1 LNNKIYFLL
10 FKHIV
15 LNNNIMSEATYAE
28 NPWPPTEEEFQ
39 DIASSALNQ
48 SQDKDVKVLVY
59 WDNPTLMILE
69 PFHFAQTKYIKKK
82 FTHNERTVLVTIG
95 KED

>member
-1 LNNKIYFLL
+1 
-10 FKHIV
+10 
-15 LNNNIMSEATYAE
+15 MTEATYAE
-28 NPWPPTEEEFQ
+28 KPWPPTDDEIIN
-39 DIASSALNQ
+39 IASSALNQ

-59 WDNPTLMILE
+59 WDNSTLMIFD
-69 PFHFAQTKYIKKK
+69 PFHFAQTKYIKRK